1 MCELGNEK
9 SVFSHPSSSYNHPNL
24 MIWKLLSQNSTFCF
38 KGQSSKGL
46 EHAVGIITSR
56 RTSIH
61 AYTEL
66 CTRQMPGA
74 VVTLWL
80 SVLTMQSNAQSL
92 VRSFG
97 FASFRLTTQ
106 LQYNPAII
114 LDTICS
120 LD

>member
-1 MCELGNEK
+1 MFELGNEK

-24 MIWKLLSQNSTFCF
+24 MIWKLLSQNSKFCF

-46 EHAVGIITSR
+46 EHAVGILTSK

-66 CTRQMPGA
+66 CTRQMPRA
-74 VVTLWL
+74 
-80 SVLTMQSNAQSL
+80 VLTLAQCVDNAKRCGKLSAK
-92 VRSFG
+92 SFG
-97 FASFRLTTQ
+97 FASFRLMT
-106 LQYNPAII
+106 LHYNPVMI
-114 LDTICS
+114 LDTIRS